1 MRVAARFQNMKHKW
15 VEEKENSL
23 KLMREL
29 RGKLLLEM
37 SQGMKTGQNTDE
49 LRSALLNNDLAI
61 LREEA
66 RVKEQISSKLRN
78 RIE

>member
-1 MRVAARFQNMKHKW
+1 
-15 VEEKENSL
+15 VEEKQNSL
-23 KLMREL
+23 KVLREL

-66 RVKEQISSKLRN
+66 RVKEQISGKVRSS
-78 RIE
+78 IE

>member
-1 MRVAARFQNMKHKW
+1 
-15 VEEKENSL
+15 VEEKQNSL
-23 KLMREL
+23 KVLREL